1 MYFSARVNI
10 SRKIDGTKT
19 ADSISPAQL
28 KSSFFKISSVSKLPI
43 LPIITEQNAAE
54 AQHHAEYR
62 VGHSYKCIAGLEQS
76 HGFQRKAG
84 ECGEAAAEADL
95 QEQNQ
100 PWIEMSAFNGKGRN
114 VADAESTEYVDE
126 QRHDRQ
132 AILRP
137 QRDHA
142 QQIAADSAARAA
154 GESGYNRKSA
164 PPCPGL

>member
-1 MYFSARVNI
+1 MCLQVLTYRC
-10 SRKIDGTKT
+10 SRCIRKSCRAG
-19 ADSISPAQL
+19 SPGLSHCQL
-28 KSSFFKISSVSKLPI
+28 P
-43 LPIITEQNAAE
+43 EQNAAE
-54 AQHHAEYR
+54 TQYHAEYR

-100 PWIEMSAFNGKGRN
+100 PGIEMSAFNGKGCN
-114 VADAESTEYVDE
+114 VADAESAEYVDK

-137 QRDHA
+137 QRDHT

-154 GESGYNRKSA
+154 KTDE
-164 PPCPGL
+164 